1 MKRVRTLPFLRLA
14 GLGLC
19 VCALLSSPWSAKA
32 QEKDTENEIIANLAG
47 GRVIVHV
54 TKDEVIVFGAID
66 TPIETGSIPPRVMQ
80 LDRGHV
86 GILLGASE
94 WRLPA
99 DPKPVRLDHNFQ
111 KIGGRD
117 PRDRGN
123 GNEVE
128 PDLEAIGVAFLEELR
143 PLVSQLHHKIELV
156 ADEPL
161 FEIVVIGFAP
171 NRYGPEV
178 WTIEYRIQQSQVGV
192 RDEYW
197 QTRILRPRFEQL
209 YPPEKKAP
217 RTIVEVR
224 YPPSTKGPTVMELI
238 QGNDPRVAQLR
249 GGEPRFAK
257 VLETVD
263 RGQAQKAVSLD
274 AADFLRALLPLLA
287 GKNSFTL
294 GKMEEEHGLDWIVEP
309 QEPVSK
315 TEKAEREKEDK
326 DRAPDAPT
334 LRKRPQP

>member
-1 MKRVRTLPFLRLA
+1 MRRDLISPFLRLA
-14 GLGLC
+14 GLVLC
-19 VCALLSSPWSAKA
+19 AGAVLALASLANA
-32 QEKDTENEIIANLAG
+32 QDKDTENEIVANLAG

-66 TPIETGSIPPRVMQ
+66 QPIETGSIPPRVMQ
-80 LDRGHV
+80 LDRGHI

-99 DPKPVRLDHNFQ
+99 DPKPVRLDRDF
-111 KIGGRD
+111 KRIGGRD

-123 GNEVE
+123 GTEVE
-128 PDLEAIGVAFLEELR
+128 PDLEALGIAFLDELR
-143 PLVSQLHHKIELV
+143 PLVSQLHHKIEV
-156 ADEPL
+156 GADEPL
-161 FEIVVIGFAP
+161 FAIVVIGFAP

-217 RTIVEVR
+217 RTIVEAR
-224 YPPSTKGPTVMELI
+224 YPPNTKGPTVMELI
-238 QGNDPRVAQLR
+238 QGNDPRIAQLR

-274 AADFLRALLPLLA
+274 ASDFMRALLPLLA
-287 GKNSFTL
+287 GKNSFML

-315 TEKAEREKEDK
+315 IEKAEQEKEDK
-326 DRAPDAPT
+326 DRPPDAPT

>member
-1 MKRVRTLPFLRLA
+1 MNRLVSGRLLWLA
-14 GLGLC
+14 ALVIACPVLC
-19 VCALLSSPWSAKA
+19 PPRIASA
-32 QEKDTENEIIANLAG
+32 QEQDAESEIIANLAG

-66 TPIETGSIPPRVMQ
+66 QPIEAGSIPPRV
-80 LDRGHV
+80 LAIDSTHV

-99 DPKPVRLDHNFQ
+99 DPKPVRLDRDFQ
-111 KIGGRD
+111 HIGGRD
-117 PRDRGN
+117 PRERGN
-123 GNEVE
+123 GVDAE
-128 PDLEAIGVAFLEELR
+128 PDLEAIGISFLERLR
-143 PLVSQLHHKIELV
+143 PLVSQLHHKIELG

-161 FEIVVIGFAP
+161 FAVVVIGYAP

-178 WTIEYRIQQSQVGV
+178 WTIEYRIQQEQVGA
-192 RDEYW
+192 REEYW

-209 YPPEKKAP
+209 YPPEKHAP

-224 YPPSTKGPTVMELI
+224 YPAATKGPTVMELI
-238 QGNDPRVAQLR
+238 QGNDPRLAQLR

-257 VLETVD
+257 VLDSVE

-274 AADFLRALLPLLA
+274 ATDFMRALLPLLA
-287 GKNSFTL
+287 GKNSFVL
-294 GKMEEEHGLDWIVEP
+294 GKMEEERGLEWIVEP
-309 QEPVSK
+309 AEPVN
-315 TEKAEREKEDK
+315 KAERTKDDK
-326 DRAPDAPT
+326 GRPADAPT